1 MRPAIRLVLVLLA
14 AVGVSAPAF
23 AHAMK
28 AVVAV
33 TADAVRVTVTYD
45 SDDDHGGPVTVK
57 LLDDQKRVVGEAKP
71 DKDGVCTFPRPA
83 AGRYRVVAAD
93 EFGHRATRDVE
104 VKGDT
109 ETTVS
114 APPDR
119 SRGLMIA
126 VGLGVIAV
134 LTLAGYWIAGRKKG

>member
-1 MRPAIRLVLVLLA
+1 VI
-14 AVGVSAPAF
+14 
-23 AHAMK
+23 
-28 AVVAV
+28 
-33 TADAVRVTVTYD
+33 
-45 SDDDHGGPVTVK
+45 
-57 LLDDQKRVVGEAKP
+57 GEAKP
-71 DKDGVCTFPRPA
+71 DKDGVCVFPRPA
-83 AGRYRVVAAD
+83 SGRYRVVAAD
-93 EFGHRATRDVE
+93 EFGHRAERPFE

-134 LTLAGYWIAGRKKG
+134 LTLAGYWWTGRKKG

>member
-1 MRPAIRLVLVLLA
+1 MRPATRLVLVLLA
-14 AVGVSAPAF
+14 GLGVPAAAF

-28 AVVAV
+28 VVVAV
-33 TADAVRVTVTYD
+33 TADAVRVTVSYD
-45 SDDDHGGPVTVK
+45 SDDDHGGPVAVK
-57 LLDDQKRVVGEAKP
+57 LLDDQKQVIGEAKP
-71 DKDGVCTFPRPA
+71 DKDGVCVFQRPA
-83 AGRYRVVAAD
+83 PGHYRVVAAD

-104 VKGDT
+104 VKGG

-126 VGLGVIAV
+126 IGLGVIAV
-134 LTLAGYWIAGRKKG
+134 LTLVGYWVAGRKKA